1 MGFGLRKTVAALA
14 LVLLFA
20 AFIGGCGSADSTKDA
35 AEQNGDKAVITDMLG
50 RKVEVSVPAERLVAI
65 GPGAL
70 RLVCYA
76 GGAEKVVGIE
86 NFEKQ
91 HSVGRPYILA
101 HPELKNLP
109 TIGQGGPDSAPDM
122 EKLVAVKPDVIFAA
136 YLLDKSRADELQAKT
151 GIPVIVLSYG
161 EKVPFD
167 EDVYESL
174 KLIGR
179 VTGKEERAEMVVEYL
194 EKCRKDLMKRTGDI
208 PKDERP
214 RVYVGALGMK
224 GSHGIES
231 TAAEYGPFDAVGAV
245 NVADETG
252 SSGSIMIEKEK
263 LLSWDPDIIFIDEGG
278 LPLVR
283 EDYRKNKKFYQSL
296 KAFKNE
302 RVYGQIPFNY
312 YTANIDTAVEDAFF
326 VGKVVF
332 PEQFKDVDP
341 VKKADEIYGFMLGKP
356 LYEQMA
362 EDFGGFKKITL
373 KNLE

>member
-1 MGFGLRKTVAALA
+1 MDFRFKKTAAA
-14 LVLLFA
+14 AVLVLLFA
-20 AFIGGCGSADSTKDA
+20 ALIGGCGSAGSEKGA
-35 AEQNGDKAVITDMLG
+35 AEQNGDRAVITDMLG
-50 RKVEVSVPAERLVAI
+50 RKVEVSIPAERLAAI

-91 HSVGRPYILA
+91 RSAGRPYILA
-101 HPELKNLP
+101 YPELKNLP
-109 TIGQGGPDSAPDM
+109 TIGQGGPDSAPDV
-122 EKLVAVKPDVIFAA
+122 EKLAAVKPDVIFAA

-151 GIPVIVLSYG
+151 GIPVVVLSYG

-167 EDVYESL
+167 EDIYESL

-179 VTGKEERAEMVVEYL
+179 VIGSEKRAEEVVKYL
-194 EKCRKDLMKRTGDI
+194 KKCREDLIERTRGI
-208 PKDERP
+208 PEDEKP

-224 GSHGIES
+224 GFHGIES
-231 TAAEYGPFDAVGAV
+231 TAAEYGPFDAVGVV
-245 NVADETG
+245 NVVDETG

-278 LPLVR
+278 LHLVR
-283 EDYRKNKKFYQSL
+283 DDYRKNKKFYQSL
-296 KAFKNE
+296 KAFNNG

-312 YTANIDTAVEDAFF
+312 YAANIDTAVADAYF

-341 VKKADEIYGFMLGKP
+341 IKKADEIYSFMLGKP
-356 LYEQMA
+356 LYDQMA
-362 EDFGGFKKITL
+362 GDFGGFKKITFSD
-373 KNLE
+373 LE